1 MLPEYLGPHS
11 VGVVDFETTKTS
23 LLLRLYYPSTKQPSD
38 TRAKWLPDSLMY
50 MRGYVSFM
58 NLPTIVAYLLSPFL
72 GRYRKPAFANSQ
84 IISGETPLPI
94 FIFSHGL
101 CGMRTTYS
109 SFLGSLASIGFLVV
123 AIEHSDKSGCI
134 TTRLGAEIPYEHP
147 NGVKT
152 CIGSPSGFLEWTQG
166 QIMSGLL
173 QWRQGQIVHRIDEIQ
188 NTVKFLA
195 DLNNGE
201 ISLDQLYGNLK
212 IDPLMFKGR
221 LDLENLVLGGHSF
234 GVNYF

>member
-72 GRYRKPAFANSQ
+72 GRYRKPALANSQ
-84 IISGETPLPI
+84 IISGETPMPI

-134 TTRLGAEIPYEHP
+134 TTRLGAEIPYEQP
-147 NGVKT
+147 NDVKT
-152 CIGSPSGFLEWTQG
+152 RIGSPSGLLE
-166 QIMSGLL
+166 
-173 QWRQGQIVHRIDEIQ
+173 WRQGQIVHRIDEIQ

-234 GVNYF
+234 GVIYF

>member
-134 TTRLGAEIPYEHP
+134 TTRLGAEIPYEQP
-147 NGVKT
+147 NDVKT
-152 CIGSPSGFLEWTQG
+152 RIGSPSGLLE
-166 QIMSGLL
+166 
-173 QWRQGQIVHRIDEIQ
+173 WRQGQIVHRIDEIQ

-234 GVNYF
+234 GVIYF